1 VEKYNHLTIRFLH
14 EPGYIF
20 NIPYNNGAQ
29 RLLNIV
35 SREEKVSFVI
45 TAFTTMGL
53 ILRDCSILSDTCS
66 RASEQLIMQVDR
78 HNTMNRGASYLAVCL
93 RNNH

>member
-1 VEKYNHLTIRFLH
+1 MRGRDKYNHLTISILH
-14 EPGYIF
+14 EPGYKYH
-20 NIPYNNGAQ
+20 IPANTGAH

-53 ILRDCSILSDTCS
+53 ILRHCGIVSYKYAA
-66 RASEQLIMQVDR
+66 ASEQLIMKVDR
-78 HNTMNRGASYLAVCL
+78 LNTMNK
-93 RNNH
+93 